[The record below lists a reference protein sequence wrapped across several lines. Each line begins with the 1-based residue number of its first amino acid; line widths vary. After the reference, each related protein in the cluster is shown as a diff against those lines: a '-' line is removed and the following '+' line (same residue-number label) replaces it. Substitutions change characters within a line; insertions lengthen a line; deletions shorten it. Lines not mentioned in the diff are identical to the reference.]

1 MVCLAVQAVET
12 MDKIEMPCQALVRM
26 LAKKPGWKET
36 NFQVTVAAV
45 SRLKTNCVCILLVN
59 ISDLTTCRHPSNESN
74 LVRKEKKKGTAVDE
88 REKRL
93 HAHFHPHHCN
103 PSFVIRS
110 SRSTMLFNGEQPK
123 PPVYH
128 PCLCCPPPPFHHLHT
143 CR

>member
-59 ISDLTTCRHPSNESN
+59 VSDLTTCRHPSNESN
-74 LVRKEKKKGTAVDE
+74 LVRKEKKRERLLTRERKGCT
-88 REKRL
+88 L
-93 HAHFHPHHCN
+93 TSTHII
-103 PSFVIRS
+103 VI
-110 SRSTMLFNGEQPK
+110 L
-123 PPVYH
+123 
-128 PCLCCPPPPFHHLHT
+128 LL
-143 CR
+143 